1 MDENLKVQAG
11 GIGDI
16 ETAIDKTI
24 RSFQKLKATMDGI
37 KSQHK
42 NVRVNIDKRVKAMC
56 SLVPEI
62 KKSRPASPERVKSS
76 RR

>member
-42 NVRVNIDKRVKAMC
+42 NVRVNIDKRIKAI
-56 SLVPEI
+56 PEI